1 MTITHPAR
9 TQPTG
14 TGIGL
19 RAPHVAAVMATRPA
33 VPWFEVHAE
42 NYMAEGPAREAL
54 LRIRELY
61 PLSLHDVGLSL
72 GSAEGVDRRHL
83 RRLKALVSRVEPVL
97 VSEHLA
103 WSVAEGVYLNDL
115 LPVPGTVEALT
126 IVSENISEVQEAL
139 GRPILIEN
147 PSAYFRYRHA
157 PIPEPEFLAELV
169 RRTGCG
175 LLCDV
180 NNIWVSAHN
189 LGFDPVAYIDALPAN
204 AVREIHLAGHCVNTV
219 GERTVLID
227 HHGAPVAD
235 SVWNLYAHALRRFGP
250 VPTLIE
256 WDTDLPSLDTLMA
269 EAAMAER
276 LRADTTDWCNH
287 AQAA

>member
-1 MTITHPAR
+1 MTTIRRAR

-19 RAPHVAAVMATRPA
+19 RSPHVAEVMATRPA

-42 NYMAEGPAREAL
+42 NYMADGPVRAAL

-61 PLSLHDVGLSL
+61 PLSLHGVGLSL
-72 GSAEGVDRRHL
+72 GSAGGIDRRHL
-83 RRLKALVSRVEPVL
+83 RRLKALIRLVEPVL

-103 WSVAEGVYLNDL
+103 WSVEGGTYLNDL
-115 LPVPGTVEALT
+115 LPVPGTAEALA
-126 IVSENISEVQEAL
+126 IVCENVSEVQEAL
-139 GRPILIEN
+139 GRSILIEN
-147 PSAYFRYRHA
+147 PSAYFRYRHS

-169 RRTGCG
+169 HRTGCG

-180 NNIWVSAHN
+180 NNIAVSAHN
-189 LGFDPVAYIDALPAN
+189 LGFDPVAYIDALPAD
-204 AVREIHLAGHCVNTV
+204 AVHEIHLAGHCANEV
-219 GERTVLID
+219 GQRTILID

-235 SVWNLYAHALRRFGP
+235 SVWRLYAHALRRFGP

-256 WDTDLPSLDTLMA
+256 WDTDLPGLDTLLA
-269 EAAMAER
+269 EAAVAER
-276 LRADTTDWCNH
+276 VRAESLDRCDH

>member
-1 MTITHPAR
+1 MTTIHHLGA
-9 TQPTG
+9 QPTG

-42 NYMAEGPAREAL
+42 NYMADGPAREAL

-61 PLSLHDVGLSL
+61 PLSLHGVGLSL
-72 GSAEGVDRRHL
+72 GSAGGIDRRHL
-83 RRLKALVSRVEPVL
+83 RRLKALVSLVEPVL

-103 WSVAEGVYLNDL
+103 WSIADGTYLNDL
-115 LPVPGTVEALT
+115 LPLPGTGEALA
-126 IVSENISEVQEAL
+126 IVCENISEVQEAL
-139 GRPILIEN
+139 GRSILIEN
-147 PSAYFRYRHA
+147 PSAYFRYRHS
-157 PIPEPEFLAELV
+157 PIPEPEFLFELV

-189 LGFDPVAYIDALPAN
+189 LGFDPIGYIDALPTD
-204 AVREIHLAGHCVNTV
+204 AVREIHLAGHCANAV
-219 GERTVLID
+219 GEHTILID

-235 SVWNLYAHALRRFGP
+235 SVWRLYVHALRRFGP

-256 WDTDLPSLDTLMA
+256 WDTDLPGLDTLLA
-269 EAAMAER
+269 EAAVAER
-276 LRADTTDWCNH
+276 VRADILRGRNH

>member
-1 MTITHPAR
+1 MTITHRAR
-9 TQPTG
+9 MQPTG

-42 NYMAEGPAREAL
+42 NYMADGPAREAL
-54 LRIRELY
+54 RIREFY
-61 PLSLHDVGLSL
+61 PLSLHGVGLSL
-72 GSAEGVDRRHL
+72 GSAGGIDRRHL
-83 RRLKALVSRVEPVL
+83 RRLKALVRRFEPVL

-103 WSVAEGVYLNDL
+103 WSIADGAYLNDL
-115 LPVPGTVEALT
+115 LPLPGTAEALA
-126 IVSENISEVQEAL
+126 IVCENVTEVQEAL

-147 PSAYFRYRHA
+147 PSAYFRYQYS
-157 PIPEPEFLAELV
+157 PIPEPEFLAELA

-189 LGFDPVAYIDALPAN
+189 LGFDPLGYIDALPAD
-204 AVREIHLAGHCVNTV
+204 AVHEIHLAGHCANTV
-219 GERTVLID
+219 GERTILID

-235 SVWNLYAHALRRFGP
+235 SVWRLYAHALRRFGP

-256 WDTDLPSLDTLMA
+256 WDTDLPGLDTLLA
-269 EAAMAER
+269 EAAAAER
-276 LRADTTDWCNH
+276 LRADTPEWCNH

>member
-1 MTITHPAR
+1 MTIMHRAR

-42 NYMAEGPAREAL
+42 NYMADGPAREAL

-61 PLSLHDVGLSL
+61 PLSLHGVGLSL

-83 RRLKALVSRVEPVL
+83 RRLKALVRRFEPVL

-103 WSVAEGVYLNDL
+103 WSIADGAYLNDL
-115 LPVPGTVEALT
+115 LPVPCTAEALA
-126 IVSENISEVQEAL
+126 IVCENVTEVQEAL

-147 PSAYFRYRHA
+147 PSAYFRYQYS
-157 PIPEPEFLAELV
+157 PIPESEFLAELA

-189 LGFDPVAYIDALPAN
+189 LGFDPVGYIDALPADT
-204 AVREIHLAGHCVNTV
+204 VREIHLAGHCVNIV
-219 GERTVLID
+219 GERTILID

-235 SVWNLYAHALRRFGP
+235 SVWRLYAHALRRFGP

-256 WDTDLPSLDTLMA
+256 WDTNLPGLDTLLA
-269 EAAMAER
+269 EAAVAER
-276 LRADTTDWCNH
+276 LRADTPEWCNH

>member
-1 MTITHPAR
+1 MTTIHRFGA
-9 TQPTG
+9 QPTG

-33 VPWFEVHAE
+33 VPWLEVHAE
-42 NYMAEGPAREAL
+42 NYMADGPAREAL

-61 PLSLHDVGLSL
+61 PLSLHGVGLSL
-72 GSAEGVDRRHL
+72 GSAGGIDRRHL
-83 RRLKALVSRVEPVL
+83 RRLKALVSCVEPML

-103 WSVAEGVYLNDL
+103 WSIADGTYVNDL
-115 LPVPGTVEALT
+115 LPLPGTAEALA
-126 IVSENISEVQEAL
+126 IVCENISEAQEVL
-139 GRPILIEN
+139 GHSILVEN
-147 PSAYFRYRHA
+147 PSAYFRYRHS

-189 LGFDPVAYIDALPAN
+189 LGFDPISYIDALPTD
-204 AVREIHLAGHCVNTV
+204 AVREIHLAGHCANAV
-219 GERTVLID
+219 GEHTILID

-235 SVWNLYAHALRRFGP
+235 SVWRLYVHALRRFGP

-256 WDTDLPSLDTLMA
+256 WDTDLPGLDTLLA
-269 EAAMAER
+269 EAAVAER
-276 LRADTTDWCNH
+276 VRADILRGRNH